1 MAKTKNPI
9 DKFFAKYNSMKNQAI
24 CTLAD
29 LMAKREGD
37 FTLRTNG
44 LTEDAED
51 ATILKVWMRGT
62 CLVVTMTIDDREEEV
77 TLPIKV
83 LTTGTIIGLI
93 EDIIYD

>member
-1 MAKTKNPI
+1 MTKTKNPI

-29 LMAKREGD
+29 LMTKREGD

-51 ATILKVWMRGT
+51 VTIIKVWMRGI

-77 TLPIKV
+77 TLPINV